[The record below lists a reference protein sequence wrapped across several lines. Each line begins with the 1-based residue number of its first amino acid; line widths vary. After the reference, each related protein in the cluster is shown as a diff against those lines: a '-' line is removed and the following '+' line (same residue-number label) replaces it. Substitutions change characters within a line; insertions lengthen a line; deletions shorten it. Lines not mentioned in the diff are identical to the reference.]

1 MLICRLFVEER
12 VGERVPHRPSTELV
26 TRIVL
31 LEEIYDFE
39 QLESFALRIIHPHE
53 DIATIPS
60 YCKN

>member
-1 MLICRLFVEER
+1 MEER